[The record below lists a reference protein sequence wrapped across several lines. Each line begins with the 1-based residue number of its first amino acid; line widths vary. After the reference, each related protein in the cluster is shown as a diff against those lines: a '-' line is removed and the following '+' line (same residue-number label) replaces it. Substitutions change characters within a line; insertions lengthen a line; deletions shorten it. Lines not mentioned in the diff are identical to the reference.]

1 MAKVRLQGPGI
12 DAIAGQLVA
21 AGMPQHVSMHFDAKV
36 GRNASPFDHAGEA
49 GSRQRR
55 AALRHKHKG

>member
-21 AGMPQHVSMHFDAKV
+21 AGVPQHMSMHFDAKV
-36 GRNASPFDHAGEA
+36 GRNAGPFDHT
-49 GSRQRR
+49 RVQRTR
-55 AALRHKHKG
+55 KRWLR